1 MQMTPTETSWLW
13 RNSWQAATSILIL
26 VAVYLLYSRLS
37 NYNASY
43 DSGVYLESARMMG
56 RGYPLYQQ
64 IFDSQPP
71 LWLPLI
77 YLSFRLFG
85 ESVLAG
91 QLVTAT
97 AGLVTIVAVMLMT
110 IQLGGKGS
118 SLLAGVLVTLSPVEL
133 QWSRSIGADVPSAAL
148 AAISMACATGY
159 ARNGRRRWLV
169 GAAVAA
175 SCSILVKLS
184 GVYAVPALLL
194 FVIARWKNH
203 QAPGQWRRLSFAGRD
218 TLMISAIFAAITLLS
233 LALFRSDQVWNQAV
247 AFHWTARS
255 PYALLPFD
263 VRWRTLVQFLSTRER
278 LLVIAA
284 PLAALCLLNG
294 LDGLAV
300 LAWPGVTFIGLL
312 ETYPLFEHHL
322 VALIPAL
329 AAAIG
334 IGAGNLGSIYM
345 LLVRWLFLRSHAT
358 QIIARTAAVAAGLA
372 IFGAVVTQAWIEAA
386 RQRAFIRSSEL
397 PSPDSRVVDL
407 IVTYTGPGD
416 MIITDDQGLAFL
428 AARDVPPDLTDTSF
442 ARINSGYLQ
451 AREVIDQGERYNV
464 RLMLLWTGRLAL
476 MPEVVRWAEKRFP
489 VRIEM
494 GRGRMLY
501 LKG

>member
-1 MQMTPTETSWLW
+1 MTPTKTSWLW

-26 VAVYLLYSRLS
+26 FAVYLLYSRLS

-77 YLSFRLFG
+77 YVSFRLFG

-97 AGLVTIVAVMLMT
+97 AGSVTILAVMLMT
-110 IQLGGKGS
+110 IRLGGKGG

-133 QWSRSIGADVPSAAL
+133 QWSRSVSADVPSAAL
-148 AAISMACATGY
+148 AAISMACAAGY
-159 ARNGRRRWLV
+159 ARNGRHRWLA
-169 GAAVAA
+169 GAAAAA

-194 FVIARWKNH
+194 FVIARWKNPH
-203 QAPGQWRRLSFAGRD
+203 APGQSRRLSFAVQD
-218 TLMISAIFAAITLLS
+218 TLIISAIFAAITLLS

-255 PYALLPFD
+255 PYPLIPLD
-263 VRWRTLVQFLSTRER
+263 ERWHTLVQFLATREP

-312 ETYPLFEHHL
+312 KNTPLFDHHV

-334 IGAGNLGSIYM
+334 IGAGNLGSVYM
-345 LLVRWLFLRSHAT
+345 LLVRWLSLRSHPT

-372 IFGAVVTQAWIEAA
+372 ILGAVVTQAWIEAA

-397 PSPDSRVVDL
+397 PSPDSHVVDL
-407 IVTYTGPGD
+407 IVTHTRPGD

-442 ARINSGYLQ
+442 TRIKSGYLQ
-451 AREVIDQGERYNV
+451 AREVIDQGERYDV
-464 RLMLLWTGRLAL
+464 RLMLLWTGRLGS

-494 GRGRMLY
+494 GEGRMLY
-501 LKG
+501 MEE

>member
-1 MQMTPTETSWLW
+1 M
-13 RNSWQAATSILIL
+13 
-26 VAVYLLYSRLS
+26 
-37 NYNASY
+37 
-43 DSGVYLESARMMG
+43 
-56 RGYPLYQQ
+56 
-64 IFDSQPP
+64 
-71 LWLPLI
+71 
-77 YLSFRLFG
+77 
-85 ESVLAG
+85 
-91 QLVTAT
+91 
-97 AGLVTIVAVMLMT
+97 
-110 IQLGGKGS
+110 
-118 SLLAGVLVTLSPVEL
+118 
-133 QWSRSIGADVPSAAL
+133 
-148 AAISMACATGY
+148 
-159 ARNGRRRWLV
+159 

-194 FVIARWKNH
+194 FVIAARWKNH

-263 VRWRTLVQFLSTRER
+263 VRWRTLVQFLATRER

-334 IGAGNLGSIYM
+334 IGAGNLGRVYM

-407 IVTYTGPGD
+407 IVTHTGPGD

>member
-1 MQMTPTETSWLW
+1 MQMTPAKTSWLW
-13 RNSWQAATSILIL
+13 RNSWLAATSILIL
-26 VAVYLLYSRLS
+26 FAVYLLYSRLS

-56 RGYPLYQQ
+56 RGYSLYQQ

-110 IQLGGKGS
+110 IRLGGKGG
-118 SLLAGVLVTLSPVEL
+118 SLLAGVLVTLSPLEL
-133 QWSRSIGADVPSAAL
+133 QWSRSISADVPSAAL
-148 AAISMACATGY
+148 AAISMACAAGY
-159 ARNGRRRWLV
+159 ARNGRHRWLV
-169 GAAVAA
+169 GAAAAA

-184 GVYAVPALLL
+184 GVCAVPALLL
-194 FVIARWKNH
+194 FVIARWKNP
-203 QAPGQWRRLSFAGRD
+203 QAPGQWPRLSFAAQD
-218 TLMISAIFAAITLLS
+218 TLLISAIFAALTLLS

-247 AFHWTARS
+247 AFHWSARS
-255 PYALLPFD
+255 PYALLPLGQ
-263 VRWRTLVQFLSTRER
+263 RWRTLVQFLATRER

-300 LAWPGVTFIGLL
+300 LAWPVVTFIGLL
-312 ETYPLFEHHL
+312 ANRPLFEHHV

-334 IGAGNLGSIYM
+334 SAS
-345 LLVRWLFLRSHAT
+345 AT
-358 QIIARTAAVAAGLA
+358 LSAYICCSFDGFPFART
-372 IFGAVVTQAWIEAA
+372 
-386 RQRAFIRSSEL
+386 
-397 PSPDSRVVDL
+397 
-407 IVTYTGPGD
+407 
-416 MIITDDQGLAFL
+416 
-428 AARDVPPDLTDTSF
+428 
-442 ARINSGYLQ
+442 
-451 AREVIDQGERYNV
+451 
-464 RLMLLWTGRLAL
+464 RLR
-476 MPEVVRWAEKRFP
+476 
-489 VRIEM
+489 
-494 GRGRMLY
+494 
-501 LKG
+501 

>member
-1 MQMTPTETSWLW
+1 
-13 RNSWQAATSILIL
+13 
-26 VAVYLLYSRLS
+26 
-37 NYNASY
+37 
-43 DSGVYLESARMMG
+43 MMG

-77 YLSFRLFG
+77 YVSFRLFG

-110 IQLGGKGS
+110 IRLGGKGG
-118 SLLAGVLVTLSPVEL
+118 SLLAGVLVTLSPLEL
-133 QWSRSIGADVPSAAL
+133 QWSRSISADVPSAAL
-148 AAISMACATGY
+148 AAISMACAAGY
-159 ARNGRRRWLV
+159 ARNGRHRWLV
-169 GAAVAA
+169 GAAAAA

-184 GVYAVPALLL
+184 GVYVVPALLL
-194 FVIARWKNH
+194 FVIARWKNP
-203 QAPGQWRRLSFAGRD
+203 QAPGHWRRLSFAVQD
-218 TLMISAIFAAITLLS
+218 ILMIAAVFAAITLLS

-255 PYALLPFD
+255 PYALIPLGE
-263 VRWRTLVQFLSTRER
+263 WHTLVQFLAAER

-300 LAWPGVTFIGLL
+300 LAWPGVTFVGLL
-312 ETYPLFEHHL
+312 ENHPLFDHHV

-334 IGAGNLGSIYM
+334 IGAGNLGSVYM
-345 LLVRWLFLRSHAT
+345 LLVRWLSLRSQPT

-372 IFGAVVTQAWIEAA
+372 IFGAVVTEAWIEAA

-407 IVTYTGPGD
+407 IVTHTRPGD

-442 ARINSGYLQ
+442 TRINSGYLQ
-451 AREVIDQGERYNV
+451 AREVIDQGERYDV
-464 RLMLLWTGRLAL
+464 RLMLLWTGRLGS

-494 GRGRMLY
+494 GKGRMLY
-501 LKG
+501 LEK